1 MPTNMKAKVI
11 ILSLLTLTVAF
22 FSGCTTPV
30 AIDPMTGQQQTAKYQ
45 AGFFYAP
52 IAADADAIFKTAI
65 RAIDDMGI
73 LRTGELH
80 KDDHITIYARMV
92 GDKKVVVRIKQ
103 LAAGESQ
110 VRIRVGKLGNLPQS
124 QIIYA
129 KIRDAL

>member
-1 MPTNMKAKVI
+1 MKAKAT
-11 ILSLLTLTVAF
+11 ILSILTLTVVF

-45 AGFFYAP
+45 SGYFYAP
-52 IAADADAIFKTAI
+52 IAADTDDVFMTAI
-65 RAIDDMGI
+65 RAIDDMGL

-80 KDDHITIYARMV
+80 KQDYINIYARKV

-103 LAAGESQ
+103 IAAGESEI
-110 VRIRVGKLGNLPQS
+110 RIRVGKLGDLPMS

-129 KIRDAL
+129 KIRDAM

>member
-1 MPTNMKAKVI
+1 MKVKAT
-11 ILSLLTLTVAF
+11 ILSLLTVTVAF

-45 AGFFYAP
+45 GGYFYAP
-52 IAADADAIFKTAI
+52 VNADADAIFKTAI
-65 RAIDDMGI
+65 REIDEMGI

-80 KDDHITIYARMV
+80 KDDYISIYGRMV

-110 VRIRVGKLGNLPQS
+110 IRIRVGKLGDLPQS
-124 QIIYA
+124 QVIYA

>member
-1 MPTNMKAKVI
+1 MKVKAT
-11 ILSLLTLTVAF
+11 ILSLLALTVVL

-45 AGFFYAP
+45 AGYFYAP
-52 IAADADAIFKTAI
+52 INADADAIFMTAI
-65 RAIDDMGI
+65 RAIDDMGL

-80 KDDHITIYARMV
+80 KKDYIKIYARMV
-92 GDKKVVVRIKQ
+92 GDKEVVVRIKQ
-103 LAAGESQ
+103 LAAGESE
-110 VRIRVGKLGNLPQS
+110 VRIRVGKLGDLPQS

>member
-1 MPTNMKAKVI
+1 MPTNMKVKAT
-11 ILSLLTLTVAF
+11 ILSLLALTVVL

-45 AGFFYAP
+45 AGYFYAP
-52 IAADADAIFKTAI
+52 INADADAIFMTAI
-65 RAIDDMGI
+65 RAIDDMGL

-80 KDDHITIYARMV
+80 KKDYIKIYARMV
-92 GDKKVVVRIKQ
+92 GDKEVVVRIKQ
-103 LAAGESQ
+103 LAAGESE
-110 VRIRVGKLGNLPQS
+110 VRIRVGKLGDLPQS